1 MDQGKS
7 GKVQDVRLQ
16 NRKLMDITGVS
27 QVESFDSE
35 EFLLDTSCGPL
46 AVRGHN
52 LHMKNLSLEQGLVT
66 IEGTIDAF
74 VYLDGKAAS
83 KSKGL
88 LGKLFR

>member
-7 GKVQDVRLQ
+7 GKMQDVRLQ
-16 NRKLMDITGVS
+16 SRKIMDITGVS

-35 EFLLDTSCGPL
+35 EFLLDTVCGAL

-66 IEGTIDAF
+66 IEGSIDAF
-74 VYLDGKAAS
+74 IYLDGKGSS